1 MTHPSRREELC
12 NQIHMELGDMIVE
25 KRGMI
30 SEVEIPMVT
39 ECKAEAVCVANYLR
53 GVGYIVR
60 LEEDMHDFLYTLI
73 VTWR

>member
-1 MTHPSRREELC
+1 MAQVSRREELC

-30 SEVEIPMVT
+30 SEVEVPMIT
-39 ECKAEAVCVANYLR
+39 ESRGDAVAVSNYLR
-53 GVGYIVR
+53 GVGYNVR

-73 VTWR
+73 VSWR